1 LKLEGQQYPSSPVG
15 FIGKFLEVTMKKTPI
30 IISALCLTAFLSA
43 SAQTANLDSV
53 KTYLLERLSVQKS
66 GTLILKTAAQRY
78 FDLVKAAQFDY
89 KKPPADLARKALLEA
104 RAGWTRASP
113 VYESVEGIVAGVER
127 LAAFDVNLDAGASK
141 AEGGESIVEF
151 DLKLPSGKIL
161 EKPGNAFGVNEGA
174 LWGTEKTFSSGL
186 AFDVDGDGKIGFGD
200 QLPDANV
207 LKAAADKLDSLTQ
220 ELIDTARTWTPAPQ
234 DVFGALTANV
244 PTVAPVFLD
253 RWKTSRF
260 VLGEKAT
267 RRDFNVISSLSDLS
281 QNITSWQ
288 KLYAGVSA
296 SVKAKNAGLDG
307 QIQRDLVSLKAWAV
321 KLEAMESKRRF
332 TSEQAQTLIK
342 EGDNRATAITGKI
355 SQAAA
360 LVGVKL

>member
-1 LKLEGQQYPSSPVG
+1 
-15 FIGKFLEVTMKKTPI
+15 MKKRLI
-30 IISALCLTAFLSA
+30 IISALGLTASLHA
-43 SAQTANLDSV
+43 SAETANLSSV
-53 KTYLLERLSVQKS
+53 KTYLLERLNVQKT
-66 GTLILKTAAQRY
+66 GTSSLKSAAQRY
-78 FDLVKAAQFDY
+78 FDIAKAAQFNY
-89 KKPPADLARKALLEA
+89 KKMPTDIARKALLEA
-104 RAGWTRASP
+104 RAGWTKSSP
-113 VYESVEGIVAGVER
+113 VYESVEGIVAGVEV
-127 LAAFDVNLDAGASK
+127 LAAFDLNLDAGASK
-141 AEGGESIVEF
+141 AEGGEAIVEF

-174 LWGTEKTFSSGL
+174 LWGTEKTFSSGVT
-186 AFDVDGDGKIGFGD
+186 FDVDGNGKIGFGD

-207 LKAAADKLDSLTQ
+207 LKAAADKLDALTQ
-220 ELIDTARTWTPAPQ
+220 ELIDTAKTWTPAPQ

-296 SVKAKNAGLDG
+296 SVKTKNASLDQ
-307 QIQRDLVSLKAWAV
+307 QIQTDLTSLKTWAV
-321 KLEAMESKRRF
+321 KLENMETKRRF

-360 LVGVKL
+360 LVGIKL